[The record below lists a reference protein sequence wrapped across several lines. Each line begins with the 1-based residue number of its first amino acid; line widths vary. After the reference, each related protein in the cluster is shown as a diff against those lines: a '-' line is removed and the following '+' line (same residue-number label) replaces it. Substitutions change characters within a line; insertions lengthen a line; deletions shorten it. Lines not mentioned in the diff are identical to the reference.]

1 MSEETTTESTQP
13 NKPAKKRLRIN
24 WKSFLTS
31 TVGVLVILSLGIL
44 GGYNSGIG
52 MREDA
57 KATLVSQQLTE
68 QFALALIDIDNGR
81 YEAAK
86 QRLDFIILNDPTF
99 PGATQ
104 KMAEVLVL
112 MSIPTATPTPT
123 LTPTPD
129 LRGAEALFTQAQ
141 QLIAAQDWANALVA
155 LDQLR
160 KDDPTYHTAE
170 VDGMYYFALRNEGH
184 YLITQQGNLEG
195 GIYYLTLAE
204 RFAPLDN
211 TANGLREGARLY
223 ILAASFWEVDW
234 EQAVVYFSQLAGGWP
249 SLWDG
254 TMTAGQRYY
263 QALMRYGDQLVEQQR
278 YCAAYDQYV
287 AAQAY
292 GELDEIAAKNKNK
305 AFQICY
311 PPTETP
317 VPTDVVVGDTPI
329 VDNTPIP

>member
-13 NKPAKKRLRIN
+13 NKPAKKRPRIN

-31 TVGVLVILSLGIL
+31 TVGVLVIIGLGIL

-52 MREDA
+52 IREDA
-57 KATLVSQQLTE
+57 KATLISQQLTE
-68 QFALALIDIDNGR
+68 QFALALIDINDGR

-86 QRLDFIILNDPTF
+86 QRLDFIILNDPSF

-104 KMAEVLVL
+104 KLAEVLVL

-129 LRGAEALFTQAQ
+129 LRGAETLFTQAR

-170 VDGMYYFALRNEGH
+170 VDGMYYFALRNQGH

-234 EQAVVYFSQLAGGWP
+234 EQAVFYFSQLAGGWP

-254 TMTAGQRYY
+254 TMNAAQRYY
-263 QALMRYGDQLVEQQR
+263 QALMRYGDQLVEQKK
-278 YCAAYDQYV
+278 YCAAYDQYA

-292 GELDEIAAKNKNK
+292 GELDEIAAKNANK
-305 AFQICY
+305 AYQACY
-311 PPTETP
+311 PPTETA
-317 VPTDVVVGDTPI
+317 VPTDVPVVVDTPSAP
-329 VDNTPIP
+329 TP

>member
-1 MSEETTTESTQP
+1 
-13 NKPAKKRLRIN
+13 
-24 WKSFLTS
+24 
-31 TVGVLVILSLGIL
+31 
-44 GGYNSGIG
+44 
-52 MREDA
+52 
-57 KATLVSQQLTE
+57 LTE
-68 QFALALIDIDNGR
+68 QFALALIDINNGR

-86 QRLDFIILNDPTF
+86 QRLDFIILNDPSF

-104 KMAEVLVL
+104 KLAEVLVL

-129 LRGAEALFTQAQ
+129 LRGAEALFTQAK

-170 VDGMYYFALRNEGH
+170 VDGMYYFALRNQGH

-195 GIYYLTLAE
+195 GIYYLSLAE

-234 EQAVVYFSQLAGGWP
+234 EQAVFYFSQLAGGWP

-254 TMTAGQRYY
+254 TMTAAQRYY
-263 QALMRYGDQLVEQQR
+263 QALMRYGDQLFEQKR

-292 GELDEIAAKNKNK
+292 GELDEIAAKNANK
-305 AFQICY
+305 AYQICY

-317 VPTDVVVGDTPI
+317 VPTDVVVGDTPV
-329 VDNTPIP
+329 VDNTPTP